1 MSNAII
7 QRGPD
12 SSGIWCEV
20 EKKIA
25 FGHRRLAILDLSE
38 AGQQPMISETR
49 RYVITYNGEIYNSEE
64 IKKQLASEK
73 VVPVWRGYSDTE
85 VLLAGFD
92 AWGIKETLLRVTGM
106 FAIAVWDSRLNE
118 LTLTRDRM
126 GEKPLYYGWQGEGKA
141 RVFLFGSELKALKKH
156 PQFKYQIDR
165 DSLGLF
171 LQYNYVPAPHSIY
184 CGIKKL
190 RPGVT
195 LKVSG
200 DGKTLLEEKY
210 WDTLEVTREG
220 SKKSFV
226 GDVDKITNKL
236 EIVLDKAISQ
246 QMMADVPLGAFLSGG
261 IDSSTIVSMMVSNSS
276 QPVKTFTIG
285 FNEVGYNE
293 AEHAK
298 AIAKHLRTEHTELY
312 VSAEQSLD
320 VIPNLPKY
328 FCEPFADSSQIPTF
342 LVSSLARKDVT
353 VCLSGDG
360 GDELF
365 CGYNRYIF
373 TEKLW
378 RSMDTTPALL
388 RKGLSRSL
396 EAIPSEWWDK
406 SSHLLNRITGDSFN
420 AQMLSDKIQK
430 GVKVVDSESIGE
442 LYWRLTSNWWN
453 SSEVVLN
460 SEHDISKL
468 SANFDNMS
476 NLNSIQKMMTA
487 DLVTYLPD
495 DILTKVDRA
504 AMAVSLETRVPFLD
518 HNVVEFAS
526 RIPQSM
532 KLRDGVGKWIL
543 REVLHRRIPKNLID
557 RPKQG
562 FGVPIGSWLRG
573 PLRDWAEDLL
583 DETRLNAEGF
593 FSSSIV
599 RKMWNEHLRG
609 TRNWQSQLWA
619 ILMFQAWLEE
629 NI

>member
-1 MSNAII
+1 
-7 QRGPD
+7 
-12 SSGIWCEV
+12 
-20 EKKIA
+20 
-25 FGHRRLAILDLSE
+25 
-38 AGQQPMISETR
+38 
-49 RYVITYNGEIYNSEE
+49 
-64 IKKQLASEK
+64 
-73 VVPVWRGYSDTE
+73 
-85 VLLAGFD
+85 
-92 AWGIKETLLRVTGM
+92 
-106 FAIAVWDSRLNE
+106 
-118 LTLTRDRM
+118 
-126 GEKPLYYGWQGEGKA
+126 
-141 RVFLFGSELKALKKH
+141 
-156 PQFKYQIDR
+156 
-165 DSLGLF
+165 
-171 LQYNYVPAPHSIY
+171 
-184 CGIKKL
+184 
-190 RPGVT
+190 
-195 LKVSG
+195 
-200 DGKTLLEEKY
+200 
-210 WDTLEVTREG
+210 
-220 SKKSFV
+220 
-226 GDVDKITNKL
+226 
-236 EIVLDKAISQ
+236 
-246 QMMADVPLGAFLSGG
+246 
-261 IDSSTIVSMMVSNSS
+261 MVSNSS

>member
-1 MSNAII
+1 
-7 QRGPD
+7 
-12 SSGIWCEV
+12 
-20 EKKIA
+20 
-25 FGHRRLAILDLSE
+25 
-38 AGQQPMISETR
+38 
-49 RYVITYNGEIYNSEE
+49 
-64 IKKQLASEK
+64 
-73 VVPVWRGYSDTE
+73 
-85 VLLAGFD
+85 
-92 AWGIKETLLRVTGM
+92 
-106 FAIAVWDSRLNE
+106 
-118 LTLTRDRM
+118 
-126 GEKPLYYGWQGEGKA
+126 
-141 RVFLFGSELKALKKH
+141 
-156 PQFKYQIDR
+156 
-165 DSLGLF
+165 
-171 LQYNYVPAPHSIY
+171 
-184 CGIKKL
+184 
-190 RPGVT
+190 
-195 LKVSG
+195 
-200 DGKTLLEEKY
+200 
-210 WDTLEVTREG
+210 
-220 SKKSFV
+220 
-226 GDVDKITNKL
+226 
-236 EIVLDKAISQ
+236 
-246 QMMADVPLGAFLSGG
+246 
-261 IDSSTIVSMMVSNSS
+261 
-276 QPVKTFTIG
+276 
-285 FNEVGYNE
+285 
-293 AEHAK
+293 
-298 AIAKHLRTEHTELY
+298 
-312 VSAEQSLD
+312 
-320 VIPNLPKY
+320 
-328 FCEPFADSSQIPTF
+328 
-342 LVSSLARKDVT
+342 
-353 VCLSGDG
+353 
-360 GDELF
+360 
-365 CGYNRYIF
+365 
-373 TEKLW
+373 
-378 RSMDTTPALL
+378 MDITPALL

-406 SSHLLNRITGDSFN
+406 SSHLLNRITGDNFN

-518 HNVVEFAS
+518 HSVVEFAS